1 MSEPAR
7 FVALPRSGSITELS
21 LAVKQMHAD
30 LEPKVAFLRKDLGES
45 AVARYTAH
53 LVDAIGLLDPKWFDG
68 SISGGAPG
76 GSSPGGSSPDGSSPG
91 GSSPGGSS
99 PGGSS
104 PGGSSPGGSSPGGLF
119 DPNDFTTTFA
129 QQAQLLGQLIG
140 DALVSLRR
148 EATAAQAANL
158 RGITRLEDSASQLAA
173 LHPARFDRPADIG
186 VTSPFEDR
194 GRPLAPRQ
202 VPD

>member
-76 GSSPGGSSPDGSSPG
+76 GSSPGGSSPGGSSPG

-148 EATAAQAANL
+148 EAAVAQAANL